1 MIARRIL
8 ATVVSAVALVST
20 TAMPAAAAAAH
31 GAISHGEMYYDYVLD
46 WGTGQYTKVWM
57 GEVRY
62 YCDGHVREFGTQ
74 IGDVEYYYNAC

>member
-1 MIARRIL
+1 MTVQRIL
-8 ATVVSAVALVST
+8 AATLSAIALVST
-20 TAMPAAAAAAH
+20 AALPAAAH

-62 YCDGHVREFGTQ
+62 YCDGDVRTFGSQ
-74 IGDVEYYYNAC
+74 IGDVEYYYNEC

>member
-1 MIARRIL
+1 MVAQRIL
-8 ATVVSAVALVST
+8 ATVFSAVALVST
-20 TAMPAAAAAAH
+20 TAMPAAAH